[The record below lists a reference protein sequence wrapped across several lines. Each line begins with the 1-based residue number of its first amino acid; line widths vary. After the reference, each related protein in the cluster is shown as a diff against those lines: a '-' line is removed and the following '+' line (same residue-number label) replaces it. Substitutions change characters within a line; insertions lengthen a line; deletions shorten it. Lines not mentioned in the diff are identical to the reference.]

1 VQFSGGSAFS
11 AVKYLTYSLLLV
23 NVFLFLGEELRSLEH
38 TFVEGI
44 TLGQFVQVF
53 AATIDTAAWVVLLL
67 LFELET
73 SVLEDRRI
81 RGGVK
86 LALHGIRGICYVA
99 IVYAFAGYCA
109 ELLTLYRSVPMAGGW
124 EACGDLQAGWSV
136 ILTLDKYLPLDAT
149 NCATLGPGTER
160 LEGFAILAS
169 AEVLGAVRWLA
180 WTDVINAGA
189 WILVVI
195 VLEVEVRLQ
204 LKRQLTDRVVRG
216 TGIAKY
222 VLYTTLFVCAVYW
235 GFRGDF
241 LDFWDAG
248 LWLFAFIFIELNVFD
263 WQRETRDVA
272 AVTAAPGD

>member
-1 VQFSGGSAFS
+1 MQFSGGFLFS

-23 NVFLFLGEELRSLEH
+23 NVFLFLREELLSLEY
-38 TFVEGI
+38 TFVEGM
-44 TLGQFVQVF
+44 TLAQFVQVF
-53 AATIDTAAWVVLLL
+53 AATIDTAAWVILLL

-73 SVLEDRRI
+73 SVLDDRRI
-81 RGGVK
+81 RGWVK
-86 LALHGIRGICYVA
+86 LALHGIRGLCYIA

-124 EACGDLQAGWSV
+124 EACGDLQGGWSV
-136 ILTLDKYLPLDAT
+136 IVTLDKYLPLDAG
-149 NCATLGPGTER
+149 NCATLGAGSER

-169 AEVLGAVRWLA
+169 AEVLSAVRWLA

-204 LKRQLTDRVVRG
+204 LKRQLTDTVVRG
-216 TGIAKY
+216 TGVAKY
-222 VLYTTLFVCAVYW
+222 ILYATLFVCAVYW

-241 LDFWDAG
+241 LDFWDAS

-263 WQRETRDVA
+263 WQRETREA
-272 AVTAAPGD
+272 AAPGAAPAE